1 MIKNTVFSV
10 LLAFFAALVIRQ
22 MLPPSVDAVL
32 TLTLS
37 KSAGPVSQID
47 QPRNIAKRQ
56 TLLIDRVE
64 LHADNQFKHPTLGVL
79 GWGEYFYADINTN
92 FTVAKDAEYRFEVG
106 SDDGFQLAIDG
117 RIICEHKLDRPFQLS
132 TCNLPLKA
140 GAHRLALQYF
150 QGYGN
155 AGLTLKAGRA
165 SGKLTFWGESI
176 KGIHYQPATAP

>member
-10 LLAFFAALVIRQ
+10 LLAFFAILVVRQ
-22 MLPPSVDAVL
+22 ITPPSVDAVL

-37 KSAGPVSQID
+37 KSAGQINQID
-47 QPRNIAKRQ
+47 QPRNVAKRQ

-64 LHADNQFKHPTLGVL
+64 LHADNKFKHPTLGVL

-92 FTVAKDAEYRFEVG
+92 FTVAKDADYRFEVG

-117 RIICEHKLDRPFQLS
+117 RVICEHKHDRPFQLS
-132 TCNLPLKA
+132 TCRQSLKA

-165 SGKLTFWGESI
+165 SGTLTFWGEPI
-176 KGIHYQPATAP
+176 KGINYQPPTAE